1 MAAKCPACGAPM
13 ENNSCGYCGYKE
25 KNVQDSE
32 AESSQ
37 AGEPFVQPNIIINNQ
52 TVGFPGV
59 VPGVSRKS
67 KTIALLLCVFL
78 GWLGIHRFY
87 VGKVGTG
94 ILYFLTCGLF
104 VIGWLIDI
112 IVIASGAFK
121 DQFDLPIRYS

>member
-1 MAAKCPACGAPM
+1 M
-13 ENNSCGYCGYKE
+13 
-25 KNVQDSE
+25 
-32 AESSQ
+32 
-37 AGEPFVQPNIIINNQ
+37 
-52 TVGFPGV
+52 

-94 ILYFLTCGLF
+94 ILYLLTCGLF

-112 IVIASGAFK
+112 IVIASGSFK

>member
-13 ENNSCGYCGYKE
+13 ENSSCGYCGYKE
-25 KNVQDSE
+25 KNAQDSE
-32 AESSQ
+32 AEVSR
-37 AGEPFVQPNIIINNQ
+37 AGESFVQPNIIINNQ
-52 TVGFPGV
+52 VLGGQGV

-94 ILYFLTCGLF
+94 ILYLLTCGLF

-112 IVIASGAFK
+112 IVIASGSFK